1 MLKFI
6 LLAFILCGVYLVFL
20 FSEKK
25 KMHALEKSLTPL
37 VDELSTLDKVVEGQ
51 LNTFKDTQK
60 KIENLL
66 TAKGPDFELTSQKIE
81 ALNRKIEA
89 QCLAKKKKLDWTAND
104 QLSDIVEFIRNERQD
119 IYSSTLDTP
128 LALQHIKSL
137 SSVGDPRVVFYFE
150 YPNRNVL
157 EKQDFEEA
165 LSEIQEYYV
174 KVEKGR
180 DLNDLFFD
188 DPFSQYWVSQFP
200 GPSSLVPKGS
210 L

>member
-89 QCLAKKKKLDWTAND
+89 QCLAKKRNWIGQLTINCQILWSLLGMNGRIFILPLWTR
-104 QLSDIVEFIRNERQD
+104 LWL
-119 IYSSTLDTP
+119 YSILN
-128 LALQHIKSL
+128 
-137 SSVGDPRVVFYFE
+137 R
-150 YPNRNVL
+150 YPPWV
-157 EKQDFEEA
+157 
-165 LSEIQEYYV
+165 IQELYFT
-174 KVEKGR
+174 
-180 DLNDLFFD
+180 LNT
-188 DPFSQYWVSQFP
+188 PTEMS
-200 GPSSLVPKGS
+200 
-210 L
+210 